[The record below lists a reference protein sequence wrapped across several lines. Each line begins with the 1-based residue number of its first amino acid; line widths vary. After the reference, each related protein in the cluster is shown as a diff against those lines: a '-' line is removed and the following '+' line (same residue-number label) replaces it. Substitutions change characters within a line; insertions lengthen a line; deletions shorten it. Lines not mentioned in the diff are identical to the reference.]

1 MLEKYKAFLFDM
13 DGTLVDSEPLKGE
26 ALALSCA
33 HFGSEVSA
41 DVYKDIM
48 GESIET
54 VARHFFKVADI
65 SPDLNEFLDIFK
77 TTYRDLLRGKAKLI
91 PGVGGFI
98 DHLSRKKVKIGL
110 VSSAYRWMV
119 MNVLEQI
126 GFNNTFDIIITQEDV
141 QKHKPDPQAY
151 LLAVER
157 LAVKARETLAFEDS
171 SAGLTA
177 ADRAG
182 CDTIAVMHD
191 FNPGHNFGNSLLRID
206 NYQKLIKEIS

>member
-26 ALALSCA
+26 ALSLTCA
-33 HFGSEVSA
+33 HFGGMASA
-41 DVYKDIM
+41 DVYKQIM

-54 VARHFFKVADI
+54 VALHFFKAAAI
-65 SPDLNEFLDIFK
+65 TPDLKEFLDIFK
-77 TTYRDLLRGKAKLI
+77 EIYRDLLSGKVNLI
-91 PGVGGFI
+91 PGVSDFI
-98 DHLSRKKVKIGL
+98 NHLSRKKVKIGL
-110 VSSAYRWMV
+110 VSSAYHWMV

-126 GFNNTFDIIITQEDV
+126 GFNNKFDIMITQEDV

-171 SAGLTA
+171 SAGLSA
-177 ADRAG
+177 ANSAG

-191 FNPGHNFGNSLLRID
+191 FNLTHDFSNSLLRID
-206 NYQKLIKEIS
+206 SYQKLIKEI